1 MSGIPSSI
9 CRVNKTKDYTIMS
22 NYHLRSKN
30 LSLKAIGL
38 LSKVFSLPDEWDYS
52 ISGLVAICKESETAV
67 KNALKELKEW
77 GYLTVTKTREPKN
90 GYFVYIYDFY
100 EHSEKDSPDNKPT
113 SPKPKKS
120 NGRISFSNSCSNDAD
135 TSSEPECEN
144 DTVGNSACE
153 NPYTENHTVDI
164 PVVDKHRQ
172 LNTNE
177 SITNKSN
184 TKELNKE
191 NKKKALPAGSAV
203 FSEKNSD
210 KDAEKKKFADS
221 VKLTEKEY
229 DTLAAERGKD
239 FTDKCIETLNNYKLA
254 SGKKYKSDYYAI
266 RSWVIDAV
274 NRQNNYTSLKNK
286 SESNVKYYADDEN
299 PFADVI

>member
-38 LSKVFSLPDEWDYS
+38 LSKVFSLPDDWDYS

-77 GYLTVTKTREPKN
+77 GYLTVIKTREPEN

-100 EHSEKDSPDNKPT
+100 EHSEKDKPDNKPT
-113 SPKPKKS
+113 TPKPKKS
-120 NGRISFSNSCSNDAD
+120 NGRISFSNSCVSDVD

-144 DTVGNSACE
+144 DIVDDSAYE
-153 NPYTENHTVDI
+153 KPDIENHTVDI
-164 PVVDKHRQ
+164 PVVDKHGQ

-191 NKKKALPAGSAV
+191 NKKKASPAGSALS
-203 FSEKNSD
+203 SEKNSD
-210 KDAEKKKFADS
+210 KDAEKKKYADS

-239 FTDKCIETLNNYKLA
+239 FADKCIETLNNYKLA

-274 NRQNNYTSLKNK
+274 IRQTSYNAPKNNN
-286 SESNVKYYADDEN
+286 ENNIKYYADDEN